1 MQNPETLNLFLI
13 IITVAVIILTVLLA
27 ILVTALV
34 KIARDI
40 QWMTTLFRREAQGLF
55 QYIDEMRAAVDNSFI
70 SKGLLVEGILLMSK
84 LFSGKSKTTTRTTRT
99 VKKTKSR
106 KKS

>member
-13 IITVAVIILTVLLA
+13 IVTVAIVILTVLLT
-27 ILVTALV
+27 ILVVALV

-40 QWMTTLFRREAQGLF
+40 QWMTTLFRREAQGMF
-55 QYIDEMRAAVDNSFI
+55 AYIDEMKNSNLL
-70 SKGLLVEGILLMSK
+70 SKGLLVEGILMMSK
-84 LFSGKSKTTTRTTRT
+84 LFTGKATATKTK
-99 VKKTKSR
+99 KKTKTR